1 MSSQTT
7 FLACAL
13 ALAFAAAGSAWAAE
27 KPVKAPQKAA
37 SASPAASQP
46 AAGKQ
51 AKAAKSAETPTG
63 IDLNTASK
71 EQLMTLPGV
80 GAAEADKIIKARPLH
95 VKTNLVT
102 RQILSQ
108 EAYAAIKDQ
117 VWVSIKSVP
126 KAKAP

>member
-13 ALAFAAAGSAWAAE
+13 GLALAATGSAWASE
-27 KPVKAPQKAA
+27 KPAKAAQKAA
-37 SASPAASQP
+37 SAPPAASKP
-46 AAGKQ
+46 AATNK
-51 AKAAKSAETPTG
+51 AKTPAG

-80 GAAEADKIIKARPLH
+80 GAAEADKIIKSRPLQ

-108 EAYAAIKDQ
+108 EAYSAIKDQ

>member
-7 FLACAL
+7 FLAWTLGL
-13 ALAFAAAGSAWAAE
+13 ALAAAGSAWASE
-27 KPVKAPQKAA
+27 KPAKAPQKAA
-37 SASPAASQP
+37 SAAPAAGSQP

-51 AKAAKSAETPTG
+51 AKVARSAKTPTG

-126 KAKAP
+126 KAKP

>member
-7 FLACAL
+7 FLASML
-13 ALAFAAAGSAWAAE
+13 ALAVAAGGSAWAAE
-27 KPVKAPQKAA
+27 KPAKPPQKAA
-37 SASPAASQP
+37 SAAQAASQP
-46 AAGKQ
+46 AAAKQ
-51 AKAAKSAETPTG
+51 AKTAKSAKTPTG

-126 KAKAP
+126 KAKP